1 MIGKLALRNLTR
13 NRWRTVLTVAG
24 VAIGVAMLI
33 WMNGYLWGFHDEM
46 IRGATAADLAQVQIA
61 SAEWVE
67 TPSARHTF
75 AGPPDLLAMIEAAPG
90 VVAAAPRVTLFG
102 LVGNEERSVV
112 AKIIG
117 VDPAREA
124 KTTVVASGLTEGVW
138 LSETPPVY
146 PAPREVVLGVKFARQ
161 LQVKVGEEVVG
172 FFEAADGALGNELMK
187 VVGIVDTGN
196 SLIDRQGAFL
206 HIADM
211 QLAAAMEG
219 QLHQIAVKIANP
231 NMAGEVASDITKR
244 IGREELAVRSWDEIM
259 PEIKGMVDLMK
270 NSDIIMY
277 IFVYI
282 LVAFGLF
289 NAQRMSALERR
300 REFAM
305 MMAIG
310 VSPRRLFGTV
320 MAETVLIAMAGAM
333 VGAII
338 GGAASWYFVINGLD
352 LAAFNTGGD
361 VNFDV
366 MGISFSSRL
375 YFTLSPEHIFRPIAV
390 LVPFAVLC
398 GLWPAIYSARV
409 EMTAALS
416 GRS

>member
-24 VAIGVAMLI
+24 VAIGVGILI
-33 WMNGYLWGFHDEM
+33 WLNGYLAGFHDEM
-46 IRGATAADLAQVQIA
+46 IRGATAVDLSQIQVA
-61 SAEWVE
+61 SNDWVE
-67 TPSARHTF
+67 TPSARHSF
-75 AGPPDLLAMIEAAPG
+75 EAPDDMVTKIEAVPG
-90 VVAAAPRVTLFG
+90 VVSASPRVALFG
-102 LVGNEERSVV
+102 LVGNEDRSVV

-124 KTTVVASGLTEGVW
+124 KTTVVASGVSEGRW
-138 LSETPPVY
+138 LGETPPEY
-146 PAPREVVLGVKFARQ
+146 PAPREVVLGAKFARQ
-161 LQVKVGEEVVG
+161 IEVKVGSEVVA
-172 FFEAADGALGNELMK
+172 FFEAADGSLGNELMT

-196 SLIDRQGAFL
+196 SMIDRQAAFMN
-206 HIADM
+206 IADV
-211 QLAAAMEG
+211 QLAGAMEG
-219 QLHQIAVKIANP
+219 QLHSIAIKIENP
-231 NMAGEVASDITKR
+231 NKAPEISVTIDKAL
-244 IGREELAVRSWDEIM
+244 GREELAVRSWEAIM
-259 PEIKGMVDLMK
+259 PEIKSMVDMME

-310 VSPRRLFGTV
+310 VTPRQLFGTV
-320 MAETVLIAMAGAM
+320 LVETVFIALAGAMAGA
-333 VGAII
+333 IL
-338 GGAASWYFVINGLD
+338 GGIASWYFVINGLD
-352 LAAFNTGGD
+352 LAAFNTSDGG
-361 VNFDV
+361 NLEM

-375 YFTLSPEHIFRPIAV
+375 YFVITAEHIFRPVAV

-398 GLWPAIYSARV
+398 GLWPAMYSSRV
-409 EMTAALS
+409 RITDALS